1 LQCDTLI
8 FVGGKGTAEN
18 IKQIKKEDK
27 YDTGKISKYWNI
39 QKKKYLQVLVPV
51 LVPLLLQEVSTV
63 KLGRLAPALL
73 TALMRNRGT
82 DPLLSF
88 KKAFFVLGL

>member
-1 LQCDTLI
+1 MYVPVLI
-8 FVGGKGTAEN
+8 
-18 IKQIKKEDK
+18 
-27 YDTGKISKYWNI
+27 
-39 QKKKYLQVLVPV
+39 LVPV

-73 TALMRNRGT
+73 TAFMRNRGT

-88 KKAFFVLGL
+88 KKALLVFWLLIVSSDVKTIGFPLDSCSTR